1 MGITYER
8 VSDLL
13 ATLGDI
19 PLDRIRLRPRP
30 GTATEEDVITSK
42 DRFNRICEL
51 VDGTLVEKT
60 VGYYESRLAG
70 VLVTIL
76 EIFCAKHNLG
86 IVLTADGLT
95 RIRRGRVRAPD
106 VSFYSWS
113 HFPGHLLPAGQILDM
128 APDLAVEVL
137 SPSNTKDEMARKRQE
152 YFAGGT
158 RLVWEVDPDKR
169 TVRVYTSP
177 TRSRLLRE
185 DKTLDGG
192 DVLPG
197 FRLSIRTLFSRAG
210 KRRKE

>member
-1 MGITYER
+1 MGIAYER
-8 VSDLL
+8 ASDLL
-13 ATLGDI
+13 AVLGDI

-42 DRFNRICEL
+42 DRFDRICEL
-51 VDGTLVEKT
+51 VDGVLVEKT
-60 VGYYESRLAG
+60 VGYYESRIAI
-70 VLVTIL
+70 VLTTML
-76 EIFCAKHNLG
+76 EIFCAKHDLG

-106 VSFYSWS
+106 VAFYSWS
-113 HFPGHLLPAGQILDM
+113 HFPDRLLPPGQILDV
-128 APDLAVEVL
+128 APNLAVEVL
-137 SPSNTKDEMARKRQE
+137 SPSNTKDEMLRKRQE

-177 TRSRLLRE
+177 TRSRLLRQ
-185 DKTLDGG
+185 DKLLDGG

-197 FRLSIRTLFSRAG
+197 FKLSIRTLFTRAG
-210 KRRKE
+210 KRRK